1 MKIIAIYHNKGG
13 VGKTT
18 TTVNLAAAIRKKGKS
33 VLVIDLDSQANST
46 FATGLVK
53 FDDEEYDD
61 IQEANILHVLQS
73 EEFYSI
79 PEVARKASFCSP
91 EIDVVPAHIDLMKLE
106 AELNA
111 LDYSRLIL
119 MEKLDEVKEDYDVVI
134 IDTPPSLNL
143 YARIALIASDYL
155 IIPSDLKPFSN
166 QGLTNVRDF
175 LKVVNAFRKQIRKDP
190 VEVLGVL
197 ASKISTNSRFVQST
211 LKIRI
216 EKISNRYGIKV
227 MNTII
232 FERDDLAKC
241 AEQVIYI
248 EENEIPAPLSVLD
261 FKPNSLSAHE
271 FESLAKEVLSKI
283 GLSQ

>member
-18 TTVNLAAAIRKKGKS
+18 TTINLAAAISKKGKS

-61 IQEANILHVLQS
+61 IQEANVLHILQS

-79 PEVARKASFCSP
+79 SEVARKASFCTP
-91 EIDVVPAHIDLMKLE
+91 EIDVIPAHIDLMKLE

-119 MEKLDEVKEDYDVVI
+119 LEKLEEVKEDYDVVI

-175 LKVVNAFRKQIRKDP
+175 LKVVNGFRKQIRKKP

-197 ASKISTNSRFVQST
+197 ASKISTNSRFVQCT
-211 LKIRI
+211 LKARI
-216 EKISNRYGIKV
+216 EKISNRYGIQV
-227 MNTII
+227 MDTII

-248 EENEIPAPLSVLD
+248 EENEVPAPLSVLD
-261 FKPNSLSAHE
+261 FKPNSLSAQE
-271 FESLAKEVLSKI
+271 FEYLAKEVLSKI